1 MERSTRAGLVLV
13 GGRISRMGRDQAVL
27 SVGSR
32 TLVEQTAG
40 IEPPRAVYHVR
51 ALPVAESELGRKL
64 LKMQDCFRELDL
76 AILPVNDTKLLW
88 NLNTP
93 AELTTEIQ

>member
-32 TLVEQTAG
+32 TLAEQTAG
-40 IEPPRAVYHVR
+40 IEPLCAVYHVR
-51 ALPVAESELGRKL
+51 ALPAAESAPDCKL
-64 LKMQDCFRELDL
+64 LKMQDFVKELEPV
-76 AILPVNDTKLLW
+76 ILPVDDSRLLW

-93 AELTTEIQ
+93 AELSAEIQ